1 MRLSAA
7 GIDLI
12 KRSEGFCSD
21 VYTDVAGFLTIGYGH
36 RVRPQES
43 FPAGIAESQAA
54 TLLASDVADAE
65 KSVNRLV
72 RVEVTQG
79 QFDALVDFC
88 FNLGAG
94 RLAASA
100 LLHELN
106 AGHYADA
113 ALQLLDWDHA
123 AGRVNQGLK
132 ARREAEYRLWTQADT
147 TSPRAA

>member
-1 MRLSAA
+1 MKLSKA

-12 KRSEGFCSD
+12 KRSEGFRSGI
-21 VYTDVAGFLTIGYGH
+21 YTDVAGFQTVGYGH
-36 RVRPQES
+36 KVRPGEA
-43 FPAGIAESQAA
+43 FAAGITEAQAEA
-54 TLLASDVADAE
+54 LLSTDVADAE
-65 KSVNRLV
+65 KTVSRLV

-94 RLAASA
+94 RLTAST

-113 ALQLLDWDHA
+113 ALQLLVWDHA
-123 AGRVNQGLK
+123 AGKVSEGLK
-132 ARREAEYRLWTQADT
+132 TRREAEYRLWMQTETAT
-147 TSPRAA
+147 PAAA